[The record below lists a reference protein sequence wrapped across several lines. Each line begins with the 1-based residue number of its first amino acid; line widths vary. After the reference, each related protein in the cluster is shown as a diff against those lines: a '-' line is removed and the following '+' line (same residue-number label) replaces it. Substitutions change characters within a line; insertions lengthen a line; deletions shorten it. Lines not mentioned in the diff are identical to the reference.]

1 MLPVL
6 AVILAAVCFGTT
18 GTAQALADVP
28 ASPIAVGAARILV
41 GGALLATIAVLP
53 RLRRGRG
60 GGVDAGRAGQADPA
74 PAPGDHPHP
83 RLGPAAASAV
93 LAVGA
98 LGVLAYQPL
107 FFSGTRMNGVA
118 VGTVIALGSAPIAT
132 GIIDAVLH
140 RRAPA
145 RRWLVA
151 TVLTLAGVVLVS
163 GLLEELGGGAAPIS
177 PLGVL
182 ASVGAGASYAAY
194 TLAGKALL
202 DHGWRSD
209 ASMGAMFGIAA
220 AASLPVLLT
229 AGAGWVLTPAGAGLT
244 AWLGGVTTVIAYLLF
259 GWGLGRL
266 PAPVVSTLTI
276 AEPLTATI
284 LGVAVLHEHV
294 SLIAGAGMVVL
305 LAGLL
310 LLAVPVPRLRP
321 AGSPHPRP
329 GE

>member
-1 MLPVL
+1 MLPFL

-41 GGALLATIAVLP
+41 GGALLAAIAVLP
-53 RLRRGRG
+53 RRRRGRG
-60 GGVDAGRAGQADPA
+60 GSVDAGRAGQADPA
-74 PAPGDHPHP
+74 SAPGDHPHP
-83 RLGPAAASAV
+83 RLGPVAASAV

-98 LGVLAYQPL
+98 LGVLVYQPL

-132 GIIDAVLH
+132 GTIDAVLH
-140 RRAPA
+140 RRAPT

-151 TVLTLAGVVLVS
+151 TALTLAGVVLVS

-177 PLGVL
+177 SLGVL
-182 ASVGAGASYAAY
+182 ASVGAGVSYAAY

-229 AGAGWVLTPAGAGLT
+229 AGAGWVLTPAGAALV
-244 AWLGGVTTVIAYLLF
+244 AWLGVVTTVIAYLLF

-276 AEPLTATI
+276 AEPLTAAV
-284 LGVAVLHEHV
+284 LGVAVLHERI
-294 SLIAGAGMVVL
+294 SLVAGAGIVVL

-310 LLAVPVPRLRP
+310 LLAVPAPRLRP